1 MMPAGTG
8 HRHSAAALAVP
19 PGSYERVFP
28 GRPDQVRQARI
39 FVADALRGHPVTENA
54 VLSVSELAGNS
65 VAHSASGQPGGQFTV
80 QLDVLPGDTI
90 WLEVAD
96 DGGPWRLAPCDS
108 HLHGLQIVRMLASD
122 AGVTGS
128 PDEGWVAWARF
139 DQPAFAPAASTPRP
153 RAVPSPTQLR

>member
-8 HRHSAAALAVP
+8 RRRTAAALAVP

-28 GRPDQVRQARI
+28 GRPDQVRQARR
-39 FVADALRGHPVTENA
+39 FVADTLQGHPVTESA
-54 VLSVSELAGNS
+54 VLGVSELAGNS

-80 QLDVLPGDTI
+80 HLDVMAGDTI

-96 DGGPWRLAPCDS
+96 DGGPWRLMRCDN

-122 AGVTGS
+122 AGVTGG

-139 DQPAFAPAASTPRP
+139 DWPGAPGTRIPSARPAPR
-153 RAVPSPTQLR
+153 